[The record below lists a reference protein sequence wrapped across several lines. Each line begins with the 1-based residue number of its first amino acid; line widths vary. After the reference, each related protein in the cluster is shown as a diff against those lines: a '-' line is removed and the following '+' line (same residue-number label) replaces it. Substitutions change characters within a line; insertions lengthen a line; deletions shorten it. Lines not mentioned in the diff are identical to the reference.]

1 MRVYNT
7 CANKKAATPQKE
19 EIMNTKQINTRI
31 AYYDALRMLMKN
43 AKENMRQAEI
53 SLDDARTDGTST
65 AEEKDLAQARYDAAV
80 NLYARLINLPFEYEE
95 EDDF

>member
-1 MRVYNT
+1 
-7 CANKKAATPQKE
+7 
-19 EIMNTKQINTRI
+19 MNMKQVQTRI
-31 AYYDALRMLMKN
+31 AYYDALRQLMAN

-53 SLDDARTDGTST
+53 NLDDALTDGTSS

-80 NLYARLINLPFEYEE
+80 SLCARLINLPLEYNE

>member
-1 MRVYNT
+1 MNMKQVQTRV
-7 CANKKAATPQKE
+7 
-19 EIMNTKQINTRI
+19 
-31 AYYDALRMLMKN
+31 AYYDALRKLMAN

-53 SLDDARTDGTST
+53 NLDDAHTDGTSS

>member
-1 MRVYNT
+1 
-7 CANKKAATPQKE
+7 
-19 EIMNTKQINTRI
+19 MNMKQVQTRI
-31 AYYDALRMLMKN
+31 AYYDALRQLMAN

-53 SLDDARTDGTST
+53 NLDDALTDSTSS

-80 NLYARLINLPFEYEE
+80 SLCARLINLPLEYNE

>member
-1 MRVYNT
+1 
-7 CANKKAATPQKE
+7 
-19 EIMNTKQINTRI
+19 MNMKQVRTRI
-31 AYYDALRMLMKN
+31 AYYDALHKLMAN

-53 SLDDARTDGTST
+53 NLDDALTDGTSS

>member
-1 MRVYNT
+1 
-7 CANKKAATPQKE
+7 
-19 EIMNTKQINTRI
+19 MNMKQVQTRI
-31 AYYDALRMLMKN
+31 AYYDALRKLMAN

-53 SLDDARTDGTST
+53 NLDDALTDGTST

-80 NLYARLINLPFEYEE
+80 NLYARLINLPFKYEE